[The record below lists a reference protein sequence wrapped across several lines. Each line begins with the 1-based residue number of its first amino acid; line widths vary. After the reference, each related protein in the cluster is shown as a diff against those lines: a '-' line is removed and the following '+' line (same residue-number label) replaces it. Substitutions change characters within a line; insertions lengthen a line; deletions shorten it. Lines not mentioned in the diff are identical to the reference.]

1 MLLLDN
7 TVLSNFALIARVDL
21 LIEAMSDQI
30 STPPQVIDEFNEGVA
45 RGRLP
50 QVELDWLEVISLETD
65 EEALDQELTGRLNAG
80 EAACLAVAA
89 HRGGRVLTDDRD
101 ARILAAQLKIPIN
114 GTLGALLRLIGIQT
128 LTLSEANELLSQM
141 IAQGYRSPVERLED
155 L

>member
-21 LIEAMSDQI
+21 LIEAMGDQI

-50 QVELDWLEVISLETD
+50 QIGLDWLEVVSLEAD
-65 EEALDQELTGRLNAG
+65 EEALYQELTGRLNAG

-101 ARILAAQLKIPIN
+101 ARILAAQIKIPIS
-114 GTLGALLRLIGIQT
+114 GTLGSLLRLIRMQA

-141 IAQGYRSPVERLED
+141 IAHGYRSLVEKLED

>member
-21 LIEAMSDQI
+21 LIEAMGDQI

-50 QVELDWLEVISLETD
+50 QVGLDWLEVVSLEAD
-65 EEALDQELTGRLNAG
+65 EEALYQELTGRLNAG

-101 ARILAAQLKIPIN
+101 ARILAAQIKIPIS
-114 GTLGALLRLIGIQT
+114 GTLGSLLRLIRMQA

-141 IAQGYRSPVERLED
+141 IAHGYRSLVEKLED